1 MRRLPAALSVLVAV
15 ATNTGCF
22 PHCRDPAICL
32 ATGLLHVAVK
42 ESDTTPSQS
51 TNVFNVPKR
60 PLEIA
65 GLHHRFTLP
74 YGFVRD
80 PETKRQVFRDEG
92 RVHAVRIEI
101 YPWVSDEFAFLEERY
116 PGAPRFG
123 VRSGTRELVATTVA
137 GTYRRVTTAVIV
149 RDGKLYELACSQ
161 AGEALGSGPDA
172 VCNRVLTSFQVD

>member
-1 MRRLPAALSVLVAV
+1 MRRAGAALWVLVA
-15 ATNTGCF
+15 AAASAGCV
-22 PHCRDPAICL
+22 PELAIG
-32 ATGLLHVAVK
+32 AMRVFAR
-42 ESDTTPSQS
+42 ESDTSPSQS

-74 YGFVRD
+74 YGFARD
-80 PETKRQVFRDEG
+80 PDTKRQVFRDEG

-101 YPWVSDEFAFLEERY
+101 YAWTSDEFAFLDERY

-123 VRSGTRELVATTVA
+123 VRSGTRELVATTLA

-161 AGEALGSGPDA
+161 AGEALGAGPDA
-172 VCNRVLTSFQVD
+172 VCNRVLTSFRVD